1 MIGGEKDAAGDAN
14 NCNTAKQPMTAVV
27 GRGAMIVDYA
37 MDALMVFRFSDG
49 WLKLVMAEISKV

>member
-27 GRGAMIVDYA
+27 GRGAM
-37 MDALMVFRFSDG
+37 ALMVFRFSDG
-49 WLKLVMAEISKV
+49 WLKAETGGDGK